1 MRIPAYVRV
10 LTAGAAVTLAM
21 GAATNGSGPVL
32 LVANQGDHTLS
43 VVDPVAGKEI
53 ATIPVGG
60 VTGHEVEVSPDGKFA
75 YVPIYGNSGVG
86 APGTNGSTM
95 SVIDIAARKVV
106 STVDFGHGVRPHK
119 PIYNAATKKL
129 YVTTELDKAIT
140 VLDPKTLKIEG
151 QVPTGAEQSH
161 MLVVSKDGKT
171 GYTSNVRPGSVSV
184 LDMAGHKT
192 ITVIPISNS
201 AQRISLSPDGR
212 WVFTSDQ
219 TQPRIAMIDRS
230 SNTVKQ
236 WIDLPAVGYGS
247 TATLDGKYLLVG
259 MPRAKQLAVVDL
271 GTLQVVHTLDIPGGG
286 QGEILMRPDRK
297 VAYVSQYPGHQVAEV
312 DLSTWT
318 VTRTI
323 DVGQRADGMAWAK

>member
-151 QVPTGAEQSH
+151 PCPTGAEQSH
-161 MLVVSKDGKT
+161 MLVVSKDGKPD
-171 GYTSNVRPGSVSV
+171 NVECPSRLGVGFKYGRPQNDYS
-184 LDMAGHKT
+184 D
-192 ITVIPISNS
+192 
-201 AQRISLSPDGR
+201 PDLKLRAANFALPG
-212 WVFTSDQ
+212 WPLGVHLGPDAA
-219 TQPRIAMIDRS
+219 PDRDDRP
-230 SNTVKQ
+230 VVEYRQ
-236 WIDLPAVGYGS
+236 AVDCPASCGIW
-247 TATLDGKYLLVG
+247 LDGNAGWEVS
-259 MPRAKQLAVVDL
+259 A
-271 GTLQVVHTLDIPGGG
+271 GGDAA
-286 QGEILMRPDRK
+286 R
-297 VAYVSQYPGHQVAEV
+297 
-312 DLSTWT
+312 
-318 VTRTI
+318 
-323 DVGQRADGMAWAK
+323 